1 MPLGKTN
8 PGHHM
13 IKFHSKQ
20 FRRIVKGTV
29 NKGAVER
36 QGAVNK
42 GAVERQGAVNKGAVE
57 RQGAVNKGA
66 VER

>member
-8 PGHHM
+8 PGHHIHNEREREMIM

-20 FRRIVKGTV
+20 FRRIVKGAV
-29 NKGAVER
+29 NKGAVGI

-42 GAVERQGAVNKGAVE
+42 GAVER
-57 RQGAVNKGA
+57 
-66 VER
+66 

>member
-1 MPLGKTN
+1 MTERDREM
-8 PGHHM
+8 M

-20 FRRIVKGTV
+20 FRRIVK
-29 NKGAVER
+29 
-36 QGAVNK
+36 GAVNK